1 MSYRTLAVLLLIV
14 LVGCVH
20 TPPSA
25 KDRRDNADQLAAA
38 ANWEKQVLA
47 TKLFTLVAYTP
58 KNRQKTR
65 VLSVYIEGDGFAWI
79 SKSRVSPDPTPKRPI
94 GLELALRDHTGV
106 AAYLARPCQ
115 YVQDPNTRN
124 CNKIYWTG
132 GRFSSEVIAASLQA
146 INQLKQQFDASQLQ
160 LIGYSGGGA
169 VAALV
174 AAQRNDVIRLITVAG
189 NLDHKAWTQEHLI
202 TPLRRSL
209 NPADA
214 WQSLKDIPQLHFVGG
229 QDRIMGEN
237 IAESYRSRFPNNK
250 KPVVR
255 IIDDFDHSCCWVQ
268 QWPKLIDSIDHIQ

>member
-1 MSYRTLAVLLLIV
+1 MSYRTLAVLLLIS

-20 TPPSA
+20 TPPSI
-25 KDRRDNADQLAAA
+25 KDRRDNANQLAAA

-47 TKLFTLVAYTP
+47 TKLFALVAYTP
-58 KNRQKTR
+58 MIRQKTR
-65 VLSVYIEGDGFAWI
+65 VLSIYIEGDGFAWI
-79 SKSRVSPDPTPKRPI
+79 NKSQVSPDPTPKRPI

-115 YVQDPNTRN
+115 YVQDPNRRN
-124 CNKIYWTG
+124 CNKTYWTG
-132 GRFSSEVIAASLQA
+132 GRFSSEVIAASLLA

-189 NLDHKAWTQEHLI
+189 NLDHKAWTREHRI
-202 TPLRRSL
+202 TPRFIALS

-229 QDRIMGEN
+229 QDRIMGKN
-237 IAESYRSRFPNNK
+237 IAESYRSHFPNIN
-250 KPVVR
+250 KPVIR
-255 IIDDFDHSCCWVQ
+255 IISDFDHSCCWVQ
-268 QWPKLIDSIDHIQ
+268 QWPKLIDSVGHY